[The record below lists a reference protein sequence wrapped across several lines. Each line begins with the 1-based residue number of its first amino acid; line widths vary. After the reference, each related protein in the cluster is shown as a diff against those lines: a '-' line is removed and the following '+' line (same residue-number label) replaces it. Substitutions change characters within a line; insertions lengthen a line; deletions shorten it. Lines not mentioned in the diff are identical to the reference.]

1 MLYTKD
7 GQPWATCTT
16 ILERT
21 RARAHVQPTRDL
33 RCARATYARLA
44 CMHARA
50 CPYHNVSGLVK
61 TTLRPGHTHPHPRN
75 IPLSCFRHVEMR
87 VVRWLLAH
95 AGIELFSL
103 INHLLWYRLQTTA
116 YPHRLF
122 CTNYFSL
129 KYTSALSS
137 LFAWTV
143 YFGVVIVCLLS
154 HVQRRS
160 STHLKARMFL

>member
-1 MLYTKD
+1 M
-7 GQPWATCTT
+7 
-16 ILERT
+16 
-21 RARAHVQPTRDL
+21 QPTRDL

-50 CPYHNVSGLVK
+50 CPYHNVSGLVLARVRVK
-61 TTLRPGHTHPHPRN
+61 TTLRPGHTHPHPHPRN

-87 VVRWLLAH
+87 VVRRLLTD

-103 INHLLWYRLQTTA
+103 INHLLWYRLQTKA